1 MSLRLGEQRLQ
12 RRNTSSRFSVSRKP
26 LSFFLE
32 PQEFHASLKL
42 ERPPSRSTP
51 EGKFT
56 DTPRVVGGS
65 VHLYPEAAGRC
76 FDSASMFDRQ
86 IGLVRRNEPS
96 KVGSG
101 LAVGARKRA
110 AGRYAPG
117 PATSCS
123 FLRPVFRLLLLIAG
137 SHARTNKRRLEGP
150 RSRARNAARS
160 CLARNARFPN
170 GDPFPGEPRCSQGAR
185 DRLWGPR
192 GLHENM
198 IYVLVRGTRA

>member
-76 FDSASMFDRQ
+76 FDSASMFDRSPNRAGASQ
-86 IGLVRRNEPS
+86 RTVESWQRTRSRRPETRGGQVRARPS
-96 KVGSG
+96 YILFFPAASFSSPPSYSRQSRENKQKETRRAEES
-101 LAVGARKRA
+101 RK
-110 AGRYAPG
+110 
-117 PATSCS
+117 
-123 FLRPVFRLLLLIAG
+123 
-137 SHARTNKRRLEGP
+137 KRRTQLP
-150 RSRARNAARS
+150 RSKRS
-160 CLARNARFPN
+160 LP
-170 GDPFPGEPRCSQGAR
+170 
-185 DRLWGPR
+185 
-192 GLHENM
+192 
-198 IYVLVRGTRA
+198 